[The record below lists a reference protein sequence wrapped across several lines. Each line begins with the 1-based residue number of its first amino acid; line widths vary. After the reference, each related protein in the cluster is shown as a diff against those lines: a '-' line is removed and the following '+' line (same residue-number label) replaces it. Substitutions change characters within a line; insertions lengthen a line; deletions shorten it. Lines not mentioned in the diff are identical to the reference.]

1 MRKLSILEGRVG
13 ELHKEKH
20 EIAARL
26 NEENRKIY
34 HENTSLQIKI
44 NELSKVY
51 EKSETARQSPTER
64 VRDSVSIAE
73 SHTIVENEGLKGEIE
88 QLETLITS
96 EMEKNEKIS
105 SENQLLKEQIIEL
118 TTFA

>member
-1 MRKLSILEGRVG
+1 MRRVVVSPQKSSQVNQCSPREIELMRKLSILEGRVG

-96 EMEKNEKIS
+96 
-105 SENQLLKEQIIEL
+105 
-118 TTFA
+118 

>member
-1 MRKLSILEGRVG
+1 MRKLSILENRVG

-20 EIAARL
+20 EIVARL

-51 EKSETARQSPTER
+51 EKSETSRPPTER

-73 SHTIVENEGLKGEIE
+73 SHTIVENEGLKG
-88 QLETLITS
+88 
-96 EMEKNEKIS
+96 
-105 SENQLLKEQIIEL
+105 
-118 TTFA
+118 

>member
-51 EKSETARQSPTER
+51 EKSETARQSPSNER
-64 VRDSVSIAE
+64 VRDSVSIA
-73 SHTIVENEGLKGEIE
+73 
-88 QLETLITS
+88 
-96 EMEKNEKIS
+96 
-105 SENQLLKEQIIEL
+105 
-118 TTFA
+118 